1 MKSIKNKSIVYFI
14 LIILLFKPLWLFD
27 YSSIEDSGDDVSYWL
42 HAATIAFD
50 FDTEYIEDFKSDK
63 ILVNRK
69 TNAPIHYPG
78 SGYLSSP
85 FVLLFSTLDNFFS
98 NNIDRLNPTGTFAY
112 LGYFFSSLFYT
123 YFGFYL
129 LLKALRNNK
138 LKVNPNFIFLSLI
151 GTLVHFS
158 FTRFLMSHSIEFFLC
173 SLLLYL
179 LTKKNFITKDLD
191 LTLIILVYFLILITR
206 PSTFLYSLM
215 CLLIFKDN
223 FKLKNLYS
231 NYVSIFVF
239 ILLTYLYINL
249 SLKLYQANFFFLV
262 NYGSQATEYLDSL
275 NLVVFLNGIQKFP
288 NLIFS
293 TNMGVIWTFPIL
305 VFGLIAIF
313 KLSESFKFKLY
324 NFIYIISALS
334 VLFIWQGREVSFG
347 QRLLIGIIPIC
358 VYLIAK
364 ANIKFSF
371 YLYPMIVWTYLGYL
385 YFYSSSLL
393 TLTKGVNLWGRE
405 TLYTSPNY
413 FQYLF
418 LNLFKIENLGY
429 IVSKNIFAVNY
440 LNLVKLENIP
450 VVILNLVPASK
461 ISELQLVA
469 DLYYNTDKVYVF
481 VSTLIIFF
489 FSYMFAKLITN

>member
-1 MKSIKNKSIVYFI
+1 
-14 LIILLFKPLWLFD
+14 
-27 YSSIEDSGDDVSYWL
+27 
-42 HAATIAFD
+42 
-50 FDTEYIEDFKSDK
+50 
-63 ILVNRK
+63 
-69 TNAPIHYPG
+69 
-78 SGYLSSP
+78 
-85 FVLLFSTLDNFFS
+85 
-98 NNIDRLNPTGTFAY
+98 
-112 LGYFFSSLFYT
+112 
-123 YFGFYL
+123 
-129 LLKALRNNK
+129 
-138 LKVNPNFIFLSLI
+138 
-151 GTLVHFS
+151 
-158 FTRFLMSHSIEFFLC
+158 MSHSIEFFLC

-249 SLKLYQANFFFLV
+249 SLKLYQANFFFMV

-288 NLIFS
+288 NIIFS
-293 TNMGVIWTFPIL
+293 TKMGVICTFPIL
-305 VFGLIAIF
+305 GFGLIEIF

-429 IVSKNIFAVNY
+429 SVSKNIFAVNY

-469 DLYYNTDKVYVF
+469 DLYYNTDKLYVF